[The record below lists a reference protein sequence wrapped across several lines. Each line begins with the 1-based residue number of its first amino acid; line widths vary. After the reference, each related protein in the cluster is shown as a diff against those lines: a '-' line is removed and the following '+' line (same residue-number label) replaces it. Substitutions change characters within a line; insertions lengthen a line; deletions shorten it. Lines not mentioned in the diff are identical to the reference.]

1 MMELIRVKKLRLSLD
16 MAPLIDIVFQLLIFF
31 MLTAS
36 FAYHP
41 FLKVNLP
48 KATTKDQPQKEEIVV
63 QVDKEGRIS
72 LNDQTVSLDR
82 LKADLAQLL
91 KTKAQKSVFIQG
103 DADMAYKHFV
113 SVMDVARQ
121 AGANQV
127 NIVHREKD

>member
-1 MMELIRVKKLRLSLD
+1 MELIRVKKLRLSLD

-91 KTKAQKSVFIQG
+91 KSKVQKIVFIQG
-103 DADMAYKHFV
+103 DADMAYKYFV
-113 SVMDVARQ
+113 SVMDAARQ
-121 AGANQV
+121 AGASQV